1 MKYLILLLI
10 LPTLIFAQ
18 NYTAEQLIDIGLQN
32 NYGIQQS
39 EASYQVSK
47 AKLNIARWD
56 ILPELSAN
64 FNYTHDFE
72 AAQDPN
78 SNALSLRLAKKIS
91 LNDQSYYQ
99 NKYAKYDLET
109 AEIKLDNDK
118 KDFVFKVLKAYID
131 VLNKQKQLELQN
143 KNLEI
148 QQSILTQSRMLLVQ
162 KKNTEFDVKQSEINL
177 LNVQI
182 AIKSLENDIKN
193 SRRNLFNMLNI
204 PDEFFAFSEITV
216 PDFDN
221 LPEFDVSQVPELVVL
236 KRDIERDE
244 IALTQSKVSFVPD
257 LTMSYQYSKTK
268 SGYDFEFD
276 NNRTGHTLA
285 LDASYS
291 FWNLFKHGQEHSQTK
306 LSQKIK
312 KLNYENSK
320 LTIESQYSQYQTQLD
335 YLKEMDE
342 LYQLKKEN
350 TQDNLNI
357 AEQKHEL
364 GMIQQIELDK
374 AIYEFLDASIN
385 AETNKYKLIELYESI
400 NYLLSKKLLNKY

>member
-1 MKYLILLLI
+1 M
-10 LPTLIFAQ
+10 PTLIFAQ

>member
-18 NYTAEQLIDIGLQN
+18 AYTAEQLIDIGLQN

-64 FNYTHDFE
+64 LNYTHDFE

-162 KKNTEFDVKQSEINL
+162 KKNTEFDVKQSEINV

-320 LTIESQYSQYQTQLD
+320 LTLESQYSQYQTQLD

>member
-342 LYQLKKEN
+342 LYQLKRK
-350 TQDNLNI
+350 TLKI
-357 AEQKHEL
+357 
-364 GMIQQIELDK
+364 I
-374 AIYEFLDASIN
+374 
-385 AETNKYKLIELYESI
+385 
-400 NYLLSKKLLNKY
+400 

>member
-18 NYTAEQLIDIGLQN
+18 TYTAEQLIDIGLQN

-64 FNYTHDFE
+64 LNYTHDFE

-162 KKNTEFDVKQSEINL
+162 KKNTEFDVKQSEINV

-320 LTIESQYSQYQTQLD
+320 LTLESQYSQYQTQLD